1 MHGHKEV
8 DVTSATVEGQIA
20 HEGWLE
26 HGQELTGQDVQEQ
39 RAAGAA
45 YPITADEAVHGVAVF
60 EAIAASATR
69 QGDLVKV
76 P

>member
-8 DVTSATVEGQIA
+8 DVTTVTVEGQIA
-20 HEGWLE
+20 HEGSPE
-26 HGQELTGQDVQEQ
+26 HGQELKCQGVRVQ
-39 RAAGAA
+39 RAGGRA
-45 YPITADEAVHGVAVF
+45 YPITVDEAVHGVAVF
-60 EAIAASATR
+60 EAIADSAAR

>member
-8 DVTSATVEGQIA
+8 DVTSVTVEGQIA
-20 HEGWLE
+20 HEGSLE
-26 HGQELTGQDVQEQ
+26 HGQELKAQDVQEQ
-39 RAAGAA
+39 RAGGDGF
-45 YPITADEAVHGVAVF
+45 PIAPDEAVHGVAVF
-60 EAIAASATR
+60 EAIAASAAR